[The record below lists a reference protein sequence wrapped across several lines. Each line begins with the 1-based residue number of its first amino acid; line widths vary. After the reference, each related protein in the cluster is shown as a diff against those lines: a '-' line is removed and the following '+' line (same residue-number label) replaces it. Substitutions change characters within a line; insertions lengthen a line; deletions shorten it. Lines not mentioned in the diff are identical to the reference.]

1 MPARKTKT
9 SEEILKKL
17 PELIQTDDAFRQRLF
32 GILLEH
38 LPSRRE
44 FNEILEKI
52 DDTIEE
58 IRELNRRQDE
68 HTKAIR
74 ELSQRQ
80 EEHSKVLERHSQVL
94 EEHTKAIRELSQRQ
108 EDIQKHPN

>member
-1 MPARKTKT
+1 MPTRKTKI

-38 LPSRRE
+38 MPSRKE
-44 FNEILEKI
+44 FNEILERI
-52 DDTIEE
+52 DDAIEYQKE
-58 IRELNRRQDE
+58 QMEAIREINRRQEE

-80 EEHSKVLERHSQVL
+80 EEHSKVLE
-94 EEHTKAIRELSQRQ
+94 EHIKAIRELSQRQ
-108 EDIQKHPN
+108 EEHS